1 MRPPFAVVT
10 NMLPVSILKRVGAK
24 GLRTCASGC
33 IRTLRRAAGGVAR
46 RIQKYGKD
54 KRLSRRPSRL
64 EAIEKSGQPV
74 TLFMSPEAGLE
85 PFHASQVILAK
96 TLDDAGHAAIVLSC
110 NGLLPICTVKFAT
123 LKAPT
128 SWNDTENPV
137 CVACRAT
144 RKKTAE
150 DYELLEISLD
160 SLLNAD
166 DRVSIDEVVRRFEK
180 SPWTAE
186 HDGIEFGL
194 ICLAEVL
201 RDRRKHAV
209 EELDQH
215 DIALL
220 RGLLRSSL
228 AVHLAI
234 QKLSSRF
241 NLHQLAYFGEYAY
254 WQAPQVLAA
263 RNGIGLLALSH
274 GYHRDIDRR
283 LLSIRPRHYMVHA
296 FGQIDDW
303 KTYSSYPMAPEVVG
317 EIADGALFRLTNQG
331 GASTYSPT
339 WSQESEKVFDELG
352 LSRER
357 RTLIAYPSSHD
368 EFVCIFGQLK
378 ALGFAYPDRPQP
390 FTDQETWLRELVE
403 WVSNRLDLQL
413 IVRMHPRMGVGHRHS
428 TISSD
433 YRKLKEAFATLPP
446 NVVVLWP
453 ESKVSSYTIAEF
465 ADAALISWSSMGLE
479 LARFGVPIVAAF
491 QRVGLMPISDF
502 IAFDEKTDKYFAAV
516 EAAVDQRTTL
526 AQISEAFRWTHYLH
540 WGSLIDVSDIVPT
553 PDFAHV
559 PAFRRPKRQA
569 VMLESM
575 VNRADVTQLN
585 MARLDLSDA
594 AYKAEHGAVL
604 GAVTRFLNFFDADA
618 LSGGQG
624 PLGEATAARQAAGR
638 APSRLVGRL
647 LDILREE
654 ATVGFHGIVPV
665 QPSRAMESASR

>member
-1 MRPPFAVVT
+1 M
-10 NMLPVSILKRVGAK
+10 SILRRVGAK
-24 GLRTCASGC
+24 GVRTVNNLAHPF
-33 IRTLRRAAGGVAR
+33 RRFRKERRLAR
-46 RIQKYGKD
+46 RP
-54 KRLSRRPSRL
+54 RLL

-85 PFHASQVILAK
+85 PFHASQVLLAK
-96 TLDDAGHAAIVLSC
+96 TLDEAGHGAIVLSC

-128 SWNDTENPV
+128 HWNDTENPV

-150 DYELLEISLD
+150 NYELLEVSLE

-186 HDGIEFGL
+186 HGGIEFGL

-209 EELDQH
+209 EELDQQ
-215 DIALL
+215 DVTLL

-228 AVHLAI
+228 AVYLAV

-241 NLHQLAYFGEYAY
+241 KLHQLAYFGEYAY
-254 WQAPQVLAA
+254 WQAPQIWAA
-263 RNGIGLLALSH
+263 RKGIGLLALSH

-296 FGQIDDW
+296 FEQIDGW
-303 KTYSSYPMAPEVVG
+303 NKYSGYPIKPEVVN

-331 GASTYSPT
+331 GASTYSPA

-357 RTLIAYPSSHD
+357 QTLIAYPSSYD
-368 EFVCIFGQLK
+368 EYVCIAGQLK

-390 FTDQETWLRELVE
+390 FADQETWLRELVL
-403 WVSNRLDLQL
+403 WVSKRSDLQL

-559 PAFRRPKRQA
+559 PAFRRPKQQA
-569 VMLESM
+569 VMLKSM
-575 VNRADVTQLN
+575 VDRADVTQLN
-585 MARLDLSDA
+585 MERLDLSDA
-594 AYKAEHGAVL
+594 AYRAERGAVIN
-604 GAVTRFLNFFDADA
+604 AVKRFVSFFDANE
-618 LSGGQG
+618 LSGSKK
-624 PLGEATAARQAAGR
+624 TAAGQAAGR

-654 ATVGFHGIVPV
+654 APVASGRIVPV

>member
-1 MRPPFAVVT
+1 
-10 NMLPVSILKRVGAK
+10 VSILRRVGAK
-24 GLRTCASGC
+24 GVRTVA
-33 IRTLRRAAGGVAR
+33 RAANNLARLFRRLRKERRLAR
-46 RIQKYGKD
+46 RP
-54 KRLSRRPSRL
+54 RLL

-85 PFHASQVILAK
+85 PFHASQVLLAK
-96 TLDDAGHAAIVLSC
+96 TLDEAGHAAIVLSC

-144 RKKTAE
+144 RRKTAD
-150 DYELLEISLD
+150 DYELIEISLD

-166 DRVSIDEVVRRFEK
+166 DRVSIDGIVTRFEK
-180 SPWTAE
+180 SPWTAD

-215 DIALL
+215 DVALL

-228 AVHLAI
+228 AVYVAI
-234 QKLSSRF
+234 QKLSLRF

-254 WQAPQVLAA
+254 WQAPQIFAA
-263 RNGIGLLALSH
+263 RKGVGLLALSH

-283 LLSIRPRHYMVHA
+283 LLSIRPCHYMVHA
-296 FGQIDDW
+296 LEQIDDW
-303 KTYSSYPMAPEVVG
+303 KTYSSYPMTPEVVG

-357 RTLIAYPSSHD
+357 RTLIAYPSSYD
-368 EFVCIFGQLK
+368 EYVCIAGQLK

-390 FTDQETWLRELVE
+390 FADQETWLRELVE
-403 WVSNRLDLQL
+403 WVSKRSNLQL

-491 QRVGLMPISDF
+491 QRIGLMPISNF
-502 IAFDEKTDKYFAAV
+502 IAFEETADKYFALIETAL
-516 EAAVDQRTTL
+516 DQRTTI
-526 AQISEAFRWTHYLH
+526 AQVAEAFRWTHYLH
-540 WGSLIDVSDIVPT
+540 WGSLIDVSDVVPT
-553 PDFAHV
+553 PDFGYV
-559 PAFRRPKRQA
+559 PPYRRPKQQA
-569 VMLESM
+569 LMLKSM
-575 VNRADVTQLN
+575 VDRADVTRLN

-594 AYKAEHGAVL
+594 AYAAERAAVL
-604 GAVTRFLNFFDADA
+604 STVKRFVNFFDANA

-647 LDILREE
+647 LDILCEE
-654 ATVGFHGIVPV
+654 APVVSGGIAPV
-665 QPSRAMESASR
+665 QTRRALESASR

>member
-1 MRPPFAVVT
+1 
-10 NMLPVSILKRVGAK
+10 LPVSILRRVGAK
-24 GLRTCASGC
+24 VVRTVK
-33 IRTLRRAAGGVAR
+33 RAANNLVQPLQQIRKERRLAR
-46 RIQKYGKD
+46 R
-54 KRLSRRPSRL
+54 PHRL
-64 EAIEKSGQPV
+64 EAIEKSGQAV

-85 PFHASQVILAK
+85 PFHASQVLLAK

-137 CVACRAT
+137 CVACRAA
-144 RKKTAE
+144 RRKTAD
-150 DYELLEISLD
+150 DYELLEISFD

-166 DRVSIDEVVRRFEK
+166 DRVSIDDILTRFEK
-180 SPWTAE
+180 SPWTAD

-209 EELDQH
+209 EELDQQ
-215 DIALL
+215 DVALL
-220 RGLLRSSL
+220 CGLLRSSL
-228 AVHLAI
+228 AVYLAI
-234 QKLSSRF
+234 QKLSSRL

-254 WQAPQVLAA
+254 WQAPQIFAA

-296 FGQIDDW
+296 FEQIDDW
-303 KTYSSYPMAPEVVG
+303 KTYSSYPMMPEVVD

-357 RTLIAYPSSHD
+357 RTLIAYPSSYD
-368 EFVCIFGQLK
+368 EYVCIAGQLK

-390 FTDQETWLRELVE
+390 FADQETWLRELVL
-403 WVSNRLDLQL
+403 WVSKRSDLQL

-491 QRVGLMPISDF
+491 QRIGLMPISNF
-502 IAFDEKTDKYFAAV
+502 IAFGEKTDKYFAAV

-526 AQISEAFRWTHYLH
+526 AQIAEAFRWTYYLH

-559 PAFRRPKRQA
+559 PAFRRPKQQA
-569 VMLESM
+569 VMLKSM
-575 VNRADVTQLN
+575 VDRADVTQLN
-585 MARLDLSDA
+585 MERLDLSDA
-594 AYKAEHGAVL
+594 AYQAERGAIL
-604 GAVTRFLNFFDADA
+604 SAVTRFVNFFDANE
-618 LSGGQG
+618 LSGG
-624 PLGEATAARQAAGR
+624 EETAARWAAGH

-654 ATVGFHGIVPV
+654 APVASHGIVPI
-665 QPSRAMESASR
+665 QPGRAMESASR

>member
-1 MRPPFAVVT
+1 
-10 NMLPVSILKRVGAK
+10 VSILRRVGAK
-24 GLRTCASGC
+24 GVRTVK
-33 IRTLRRAAGGVAR
+33 RAANNLAHPFRRLRKERRLAR
-46 RIQKYGKD
+46 RPG
-54 KRLSRRPSRL
+54 RL
-64 EAIEKSGQPV
+64 EAIEKSGRPV

-85 PFHASQVILAK
+85 PFHASQVLLAK
-96 TLDDAGHAAIVLSC
+96 TLDEAGHGAVVLSC

-150 DYELLEISLD
+150 DYELLEVSLD
-160 SLLNAD
+160 SLLSAD

-209 EELDQH
+209 EELDQQ
-215 DIALL
+215 DVTLL

-228 AVHLAI
+228 AVYLAV

-263 RNGIGLLALSH
+263 RKGIGLLALSH

-296 FGQIDDW
+296 FEQIDGW
-303 KTYSSYPMAPEVVG
+303 NKYSGYPIKPEVVN

-357 RTLIAYPSSHD
+357 RTLIAYPSSYD

-390 FTDQETWLRELVE
+390 FADQETWLRELVG
-403 WVSNRLDLQL
+403 WVSNRPDLQL

-540 WGSLIDVSDIVPT
+540 WGSLIDVSDIVPA

-559 PAFRRPKRQA
+559 PAFRRPKQQA
-569 VMLESM
+569 VMLKSM
-575 VNRADVTQLN
+575 VDRADVTQLN
-585 MARLDLSDA
+585 MERLDLSDA
-594 AYKAEHGAVL
+594 AYQAERGAVL
-604 GAVTRFLNFFDADA
+604 SAVTRFVNFFDADE
-618 LSGGQG
+618 LSGS
-624 PLGEATAARQAAGR
+624 EETATRQAAGR

-647 LDILREE
+647 LEILREE
-654 ATVGFHGIVPV
+654 APVASHGIVPV
-665 QPSRAMESASR
+665 QPSRAMESANR

>member
-1 MRPPFAVVT
+1 M
-10 NMLPVSILKRVGAK
+10 SILRRVGAK
-24 GLRTCASGC
+24 GVRTVKRAANNLAHP
-33 IRTLRRAAGGVAR
+33 LRRLGKERRLAG
-46 RIQKYGKD
+46 
-54 KRLSRRPSRL
+54 RPGLL

-85 PFHASQVILAK
+85 PFHASQVLLAK
-96 TLDDAGHAAIVLSC
+96 TLDEAKHAAIVLSC

-128 SWNDTENPV
+128 SWNDAENPV
-137 CVACRAT
+137 CVACRTT
-144 RKKTAE
+144 RQKTAE
-150 DYELLEISLD
+150 DYELLEVSLE

-166 DRVSIDEVVRRFEK
+166 DRVSIDDVVTRFEK
-180 SPWTAE
+180 SPWTAD

-209 EELDQH
+209 EELDQQ
-215 DIALL
+215 DVALL

-228 AVHLAI
+228 AVYLAV

-254 WQAPQVLAA
+254 WQAPQIFAA

-296 FGQIDDW
+296 FEQIDDW
-303 KTYSSYPMAPEVVG
+303 KTYSSYPIAPEVVG

-331 GASTYSPT
+331 GASTYSPR
-339 WSQESEKVFDELG
+339 WSQESEKVFAELG

-357 RTLIAYPSSHD
+357 RTLIAYPSSYD
-368 EFVCIFGQLK
+368 EYVCIAGQLK
-378 ALGFAYPDRPQP
+378 AHGFAYPDRPQP
-390 FTDQETWLRELVE
+390 FADQESWLRELVL
-403 WVSNRLDLQL
+403 WVSKRPDLQL
-413 IVRMHPRMGVGHRHS
+413 ILRMHPRMGVGHRHS

-433 YRKLKEAFATLPP
+433 YRKLKDAFATLPP

-465 ADAALISWSSMGLE
+465 ADVALISWSSMGLE
-479 LARFGVPIVAAF
+479 LARFGVPIVASF
-491 QRVGLMPISDF
+491 QRIGLMPISNF
-502 IAFDEKTDKYFAAV
+502 IAFEEAADKYFALI
-516 EAAVDQRTTL
+516 EAALDQRTTV
-526 AQISEAFRWTHYLH
+526 AQIAEAFRWTHYLH
-540 WGSLIDVSDIVPT
+540 WGSLIDVSDVVPT

-559 PAFRRPKRQA
+559 PPYHRPKQQA
-569 VMLESM
+569 LMLKSM
-575 VNRADVTQLN
+575 VDRADVTQLN

-594 AYKAEHGAVL
+594 AHAAERVAILSAV
-604 GAVTRFLNFFDADA
+604 ARFVNFFDANA
-618 LSGGQG
+618 ISGDKG
-624 PLGEATAARQAAGR
+624 PPAKQAAGR

-647 LDILREE
+647 LDILREQ
-654 ATVGFHGIVPV
+654 APVASHGIVSV
-665 QPSRAMESASR
+665 QVGRAMESANR

>member
-1 MRPPFAVVT
+1 MS
-10 NMLPVSILKRVGAK
+10 LLKQAGTEGLRVGA
-24 GLRTCASGC
+24 GGV
-33 IRTLRRAAGGVAR
+33 RTLRRAAGGVVR

-54 KRLSRRPSRL
+54 RRLAQRPLRL
-64 EAIEKSGQPV
+64 EVIEKSGQPV

-85 PFHASQVILAK
+85 PFHASQVLLAK
-96 TLDDAGHAAIVLSC
+96 TLDQAGGAAIMLSC

-128 SWNDTENPV
+128 PWNETENPV

-144 RKKTAE
+144 RRKTAD

-166 DRVSIDEVVRRFEK
+166 DRVSIDNIVTRFQK
-180 SPWTAE
+180 SPWTAD

-209 EELDQH
+209 EELDAR
-215 DIALL
+215 DIVLL
-220 RGLLRSSL
+220 EGLLRSSL
-228 AVHLAI
+228 AIYLAL
-234 QKLSSRF
+234 QKLSVRF

-254 WQAPQVLAA
+254 WQAPQILAA
-263 RNGIGLLALSH
+263 RKGIGLLALSH

-296 FGQIDDW
+296 FEQIDGW
-303 KTYSSYPMAPEVVG
+303 SKYSGYPIKPEVVN
-317 EIADGALFRLTNQG
+317 EIAEGALFRLINQG
-331 GASTYSPT
+331 GASNYSPT
-339 WSQESEKVFDELG
+339 WSQDSEEVFDELG

-357 RTLIAYPSSHD
+357 RTLVAYPSSHD
-368 EFVCIFGQLK
+368 EFVCISGQLK

-390 FTDQETWLRELVE
+390 FADQETWLRELVE
-403 WVSNRLDLQL
+403 WVSKRPDLQL
-413 IVRMHPRMGVGHRHS
+413 IVRMHPRMGIGHRHS

-433 YRKLKEAFATLPP
+433 YRKLKEAFAVLPP

-491 QRVGLMPISDF
+491 QRIGLMPISDF

-516 EAAVDQRTTL
+516 EAAVNQRTTL
-526 AQISEAFRWTHYLH
+526 AQIAEAFRWTHYLH

-575 VNRADVTQLN
+575 VNRVDVTQLN

-594 AYKAEHGAVL
+594 ACRAEHGAVL
-604 GAVTRFLNFFDADA
+604 SALTRFVNFFDADA
-618 LSGGQG
+618 LSGGKWPTG
-624 PLGEATAARQAAGR
+624 DAAARPAPGR

-654 ATVGFHGIVPV
+654 APIASSGIVPV
-665 QPSRAMESASR
+665 QTNRALEAVSR

>member
-1 MRPPFAVVT
+1 
-10 NMLPVSILKRVGAK
+10 VSILRRVGAK
-24 GLRTCASGC
+24 GVRTVK
-33 IRTLRRAAGGVAR
+33 RAANNLAHPFRRLRKERRLAR
-46 RIQKYGKD
+46 RPG
-54 KRLSRRPSRL
+54 RL
-64 EAIEKSGQPV
+64 EAIEKSGRPV

-85 PFHASQVILAK
+85 PFHASQVLLAK
-96 TLDDAGHAAIVLSC
+96 TLDEAGHGAVVLSC

-150 DYELLEISLD
+150 DYELLEVSLD
-160 SLLNAD
+160 SLLSAD

-209 EELDQH
+209 EELDQQ
-215 DIALL
+215 DVTLL

-228 AVHLAI
+228 AVYLAV

-263 RNGIGLLALSH
+263 RKGIGLLALSH

-296 FGQIDDW
+296 FEQIDGW
-303 KTYSSYPMAPEVVG
+303 NKYSGYPIKPEVVN

-357 RTLIAYPSSHD
+357 RTLIAYPSSYD

-390 FTDQETWLRELVE
+390 FADQETWLRELVG
-403 WVSNRLDLQL
+403 WVSNRPDLQL

-540 WGSLIDVSDIVPT
+540 WGSLIDVSDIVPA

-559 PAFRRPKRQA
+559 PAFRRPKQQA
-569 VMLESM
+569 VMLKSM
-575 VNRADVTQLN
+575 VDRADVTQLN
-585 MARLDLSDA
+585 MERLDLSDA
-594 AYKAEHGAVL
+594 AYQAERGAVL
-604 GAVTRFLNFFDADA
+604 SAVTRFVNFFDADE
-618 LSGGQG
+618 LSGSK
-624 PLGEATAARQAAGR
+624 ETATRQAAGR

-647 LDILREE
+647 LEILREE
-654 ATVGFHGIVPV
+654 APVASRGIVPV
-665 QPSRAMESASR
+665 QPSRAMESANR

>member
-1 MRPPFAVVT
+1 MS
-10 NMLPVSILKRVGAK
+10 LLKRIGAK
-24 GLRTCASGC
+24 GLRIGANGV
-33 IRTLRRAAGGVAR
+33 RALRRAAGSVSR

-54 KRLSRRPSRL
+54 KRLAGRPLRL
-64 EAIEKSGQPV
+64 EAIEQSGQPV
-74 TLFMSPEAGLE
+74 TMFLSPEAGLE
-85 PFHASQVILAK
+85 PFHASQVMLAK
-96 TLDDAGHAAIVLSC
+96 TLDEAGHAAVVLSC
-110 NGLLPICTVKFAT
+110 DGLLPMCTVKFST
-123 LKAPT
+123 RTEPT
-128 SWNDTENPV
+128 SWGNTENAV
-137 CVACRAT
+137 CVACRAA
-144 RKKTAE
+144 RHKTSD
-150 DYELLEISLD
+150 DYELLEIGLE
-160 SLLNAD
+160 SLLGTH
-166 DRVSIDEVVRRFEK
+166 DRDLIEGVVGRFEK
-180 SPWTAE
+180 TPWAAE
-186 HDGIEFGL
+186 YDDIEFGTT
-194 ICLAEVL
+194 CLAEVL

-209 EELDQH
+209 EELDAR
-215 DIALL
+215 DVALL
-220 RGLLRSSL
+220 AGLLRSSL
-228 AVHLAI
+228 AIYLAL
-234 QKLSSRF
+234 QKLSVRF

-254 WQAPQVLAA
+254 WQAPQVFAA
-263 RNGIGLLALSH
+263 RKGIGLLALSH

-296 FGQIDDW
+296 FEQIDDW
-303 KTYSSYPMAPEVVG
+303 KKYSGHPIAPEVVG

-331 GASTYSPT
+331 GASNYSPT
-339 WSQESEKVFDELG
+339 WSQESEKVFEELG

-357 RTLIAYPSSHD
+357 RTLVAYPSSHD
-368 EFVCIFGQLK
+368 EFVCISGQLK

-390 FTDQETWLRELVE
+390 FADQETWLRELVG
-403 WVSNRLDLQL
+403 WVSKRSDLQL

-433 YRKLKEAFATLPP
+433 YRKLKEAFAVLPP

-491 QRVGLMPISDF
+491 QRIGLMPISDF
-502 IAFDEKTDKYFAAV
+502 IAFDEKTDKYFTAV
-516 EAAVDQRTTL
+516 EAAVNQRATL
-526 AQISEAFRWTHYLH
+526 AQIAEAFRWTHYLH

-618 LSGGQG
+618 LSGGKWPPG
-624 PLGEATAARQAAGR
+624 DAAAARQAAGG

-647 LDILREE
+647 LDILRRE
-654 ATVGFHGIVPV
+654 APVVSGGIVPV
-665 QPSRAMESASR
+665 LTEHTRESASR

>member
-1 MRPPFAVVT
+1 
-10 NMLPVSILKRVGAK
+10 LPVSIFRRVGAK
-24 GLRTCASGC
+24 GVRTA
-33 IRTLRRAAGGVAR
+33 RRAANNLAHPFRQFRKERRLAR
-46 RIQKYGKD
+46 RPG
-54 KRLSRRPSRL
+54 RL
-64 EAIEKSGQPV
+64 EAIQKSGQPV

-85 PFHASQVILAK
+85 PFHASQVLLAK
-96 TLDDAGHAAIVLSC
+96 TLDEAGHAAIVLSC

-128 SWNDTENPV
+128 AWNDTENPV

-144 RKKTAE
+144 RRKTAD
-150 DYELLEISLD
+150 DYELLEVSLD

-166 DRVSIDEVVRRFEK
+166 DRVSIDDVVTRFEK

-209 EELDQH
+209 EELDQQ
-215 DIALL
+215 DVALL
-220 RGLLRSSL
+220 CGLLRSSL
-228 AVHLAI
+228 AVYLAI

-254 WQAPQVLAA
+254 WQAPQIFAA
-263 RNGIGLLALSH
+263 RKGVGLLALSH

-296 FGQIDDW
+296 FEQIDDW
-303 KTYSSYPMAPEVVG
+303 KTYSSYPMTPEVVG

-357 RTLIAYPSSHD
+357 RTLIAYPSSYD
-368 EFVCIFGQLK
+368 EYVCIAGQLK

-390 FTDQETWLRELVE
+390 FADQETWLRELVL
-403 WVSNRLDLQL
+403 WVSKRSDLQL

-433 YRKLKEAFATLPP
+433 YRKLKDAFATLPP

-465 ADAALISWSSMGLE
+465 ADATLISWSSMGLE

-491 QRVGLMPISDF
+491 QRIGLMPISNF
-502 IAFDEKTDKYFAAV
+502 IAFEETADRYFALV
-516 EAAVDQRTTL
+516 ETALDQRTTI
-526 AQISEAFRWTHYLH
+526 AQIAEAFRWTHYLH
-540 WGSLIDVSDIVPT
+540 WGSLIDVSDVVPA

-559 PAFRRPKRQA
+559 PLYRRPKQQA
-569 VMLESM
+569 LMLKSM
-575 VNRADVTQLN
+575 VDRADVTRLN

-594 AYKAEHGAVL
+594 AYAAERAAILSVVKRL
-604 GAVTRFLNFFDADA
+604 VNFFDANT
-618 LSGGQG
+618 LSGGKG
-624 PLGEATAARQAAGR
+624 PLDESTPARQAAGR

-654 ATVGFHGIVPV
+654 APVASHGIVPV
-665 QPSRAMESASR
+665 QAGRAMESASR

>member
-1 MRPPFAVVT
+1 M
-10 NMLPVSILKRVGAK
+10 SILRRVGAK
-24 GLRTCASGC
+24 GVRTVA
-33 IRTLRRAAGGVAR
+33 RAANNLARLFRRLRKERRLAR
-46 RIQKYGKD
+46 RP
-54 KRLSRRPSRL
+54 RLL

-85 PFHASQVILAK
+85 PFHASQVLLAK
-96 TLDDAGHAAIVLSC
+96 TLDEAGHAAIVLSC

-144 RKKTAE
+144 RRKTAD
-150 DYELLEISLD
+150 DYELIEISLD

-166 DRVSIDEVVRRFEK
+166 DRVSIDGIVTRFEK
-180 SPWTAE
+180 SPWTAD

-215 DIALL
+215 DVALL

-228 AVHLAI
+228 AVYVAI
-234 QKLSSRF
+234 QKLSLRF

-254 WQAPQVLAA
+254 WQAPQIFAA
-263 RNGIGLLALSH
+263 RKGVGLLALSH

-296 FGQIDDW
+296 FEQIDDW
-303 KTYSSYPMAPEVVG
+303 KTYSSYPMMPEVVD

-357 RTLIAYPSSHD
+357 RTLIAYPSSYD
-368 EFVCIFGQLK
+368 EYVCIAGQLK

-390 FTDQETWLRELVE
+390 FADQETWLRELVE
-403 WVSNRLDLQL
+403 WVSKRSNLQL

-491 QRVGLMPISDF
+491 QRIGLMPISNF
-502 IAFDEKTDKYFAAV
+502 IAFEETADKYFALIETAL
-516 EAAVDQRTTL
+516 DQRTTI
-526 AQISEAFRWTHYLH
+526 AQVAEAFRWTHYLH
-540 WGSLIDVSDIVPT
+540 WGSLIDVSDVVPT
-553 PDFAHV
+553 PDFGYV
-559 PAFRRPKRQA
+559 PPYRRPKQQA
-569 VMLESM
+569 LMLKSM
-575 VNRADVTQLN
+575 VDRADVTRLN

-594 AYKAEHGAVL
+594 AYAAERAAVL
-604 GAVTRFLNFFDADA
+604 STVKRFVNFFDANA
-618 LSGGQG
+618 LSGGKG
-624 PLGEATAARQAAGR
+624 PLGEATPARQAAGR

-647 LDILREE
+647 LDILCEE
-654 ATVGFHGIVPV
+654 APVVSGGIAPV
-665 QPSRAMESASR
+665 QTRRALESASR

>member
-1 MRPPFAVVT
+1 
-10 NMLPVSILKRVGAK
+10 MLPLSIFRRVGAK
-24 GLRTCASGC
+24 GVRTVK
-33 IRTLRRAAGGVAR
+33 RAASNLAHPFRRFRKERRLAR
-46 RIQKYGKD
+46 RPE
-54 KRLSRRPSRL
+54 LL

-85 PFHASQVILAK
+85 PFHASQVLLAK
-96 TLDDAGHAAIVLSC
+96 TLDQAGHAAIVLSC
-110 NGLLPICTVKFAT
+110 HGLLPICTVKFAT

-137 CVACRAT
+137 CIACRVT
-144 RKKTAE
+144 RRKAAD

-160 SLLNAD
+160 SLLNVD
-166 DRVSIDEVVRRFEK
+166 DRVSIDDIVTRFEK
-180 SPWTAE
+180 SPWTAD
-186 HDGIEFGL
+186 HDGIEFGT

-209 EELDQH
+209 EELDAR
-215 DIALL
+215 DILL
-220 RGLLRSSL
+220 LEGLLRSSL
-228 AVHLAI
+228 AIYSAL
-234 QKLSSRF
+234 QKLSVRF

-254 WQAPQVLAA
+254 WQAPQIFAA
-263 RNGIGLLALSH
+263 RKGIGLLALSH

-296 FGQIDDW
+296 FEQIDGW
-303 KTYSSYPMAPEVVG
+303 NKYNGYPIKPQVVN

-352 LSRER
+352 LSRQR
-357 RTLIAYPSSHD
+357 RTLIAYPSSYD
-368 EFVCIFGQLK
+368 EYVCIAGQLK

-390 FTDQETWLRELVE
+390 FADQETWLRELVE
-403 WVSNRLDLQL
+403 WVSTRLDLQL

-433 YRKLKEAFATLPP
+433 YRKLKEAFTTLPP

-491 QRVGLMPISDF
+491 QRIGLMPISNF
-502 IAFDEKTDKYFAAV
+502 IAFEEKADKYFALV
-516 EAAVDQRTTL
+516 EAALDQRTTIEQV
-526 AQISEAFRWTHYLH
+526 AEAFRWTYYLH
-540 WGSLIDVSDIVPT
+540 WGSLIDVSDVVPT

-559 PAFRRPKRQA
+559 PLYRRPKQQA
-569 VMLESM
+569 LMLKSM
-575 VNRADVTQLN
+575 VDRADVTQLN

-594 AYKAEHGAVL
+594 AYAAERAAVL
-604 GAVTRFLNFFDADA
+604 STVTRFVNFFDADA
-618 LSGGQG
+618 LSGGD
-624 PLGEATAARQAAGR
+624 ATAARPTGR

-647 LDILREE
+647 LDILCEE
-654 ATVGFHGIVPV
+654 GAVASSGIVPV
-665 QPSRAMESASR
+665 QTSRALEAVSR

>member
-1 MRPPFAVVT
+1 
-10 NMLPVSILKRVGAK
+10 LPVSILRRVGAK
-24 GLRTCASGC
+24 GVRTVK
-33 IRTLRRAAGGVAR
+33 RAANNLAHPFR
-46 RIQKYGKD
+46 RFRKER
-54 KRLSRRPSRL
+54 RLAGRPLRV
-64 EAIEKSGQPV
+64 EVIEKSGQPV
-74 TLFMSPEAGLE
+74 TLFLSPEAGLE
-85 PFHASQVILAK
+85 PFHASHVMLAK
-96 TLDDAGHAAIVLSC
+96 TLDEAGQAAVVLSC
-110 NGLLPICTVKFAT
+110 SGLLPICTVKFAT
-123 LKAPT
+123 LKVPT

-144 RKKTAE
+144 RKRTAE
-150 DYELLEISLD
+150 DYELLEVSLE

-180 SPWTAE
+180 SLWTAE

-209 EELDQH
+209 EELDQQ
-215 DIALL
+215 DVTLL

-228 AVHLAI
+228 AVYLAV
-234 QKLSSRF
+234 QKLSVRF

-254 WQAPQVLAA
+254 WQAPQILAA
-263 RNGIGLLALSH
+263 RQGIGLLALSH

-296 FGQIDDW
+296 FEQIDGW
-303 KTYSSYPMAPEVVG
+303 NKYSGYPIRPEIVG

-357 RTLIAYPSSHD
+357 RTLIAYPSSYD
-368 EFVCIFGQLK
+368 EYVCIAGQLK

-390 FTDQETWLRELVE
+390 FADQESWLRELVE
-403 WVSNRLDLQL
+403 WVSKRPDLQL

-433 YRKLKEAFATLPP
+433 YRKLKDAFAILPP

-491 QRVGLMPISDF
+491 QRIGLMPISDF

-526 AQISEAFRWTHYLH
+526 AQIAEAFRWTHYLH

-559 PAFRRPKRQA
+559 PAFRRPKQQA
-569 VMLESM
+569 VMLKSM
-575 VNRADVTQLN
+575 VDRADVTQLN
-585 MARLDLSDA
+585 MERLDLSDA
-594 AYKAEHGAVL
+594 AYQAERGAVL
-604 GAVTRFLNFFDADA
+604 GAVTRFVNFYDANA
-618 LSGGQG
+618 LSGGK
-624 PLGEATAARQAAGR
+624 ETATGQAAGR

-647 LDILREE
+647 LDVLREE
-654 ATVGFHGIVPV
+654 AFVAPHGIVPV
-665 QPSRAMESASR
+665 QTGRALESASQ

>member
-1 MRPPFAVVT
+1 M
-10 NMLPVSILKRVGAK
+10 SILRRVGAK
-24 GLRTCASGC
+24 GVRTA
-33 IRTLRRAAGGVAR
+33 RRAANNLAHPFRRLRKERRLAR
-46 RIQKYGKD
+46 RPG
-54 KRLSRRPSRL
+54 RL

-85 PFHASQVILAK
+85 PFHASQVLLAK
-96 TLDDAGHAAIVLSC
+96 TLDEAGHAAIVLSC

-128 SWNDTENPV
+128 AWNDTENPV

-144 RKKTAE
+144 RRKTAD
-150 DYELLEISLD
+150 DYELLEVSLD

-166 DRVSIDEVVRRFEK
+166 DRVSIDDVVTRFEK
-180 SPWTAE
+180 SPWTAD

-209 EELDQH
+209 EELDQP
-215 DIALL
+215 DVALL

-228 AVHLAI
+228 AVYLAI

-254 WQAPQVLAA
+254 WQAPQIFAA
-263 RNGIGLLALSH
+263 RKGIGLLALSH

-296 FGQIDDW
+296 FEQIDDW
-303 KTYSSYPMAPEVVG
+303 KTYNSYPMTPEVVG

-357 RTLIAYPSSHD
+357 RTLIAYPSSYD
-368 EFVCIFGQLK
+368 EYVCIAGQLK

-390 FTDQETWLRELVE
+390 FADQETWLRELVL
-403 WVSNRLDLQL
+403 WVSKRSDLQL

-433 YRKLKEAFATLPP
+433 YRKLKDAFATLPP

-491 QRVGLMPISDF
+491 QRIGLMPISNF
-502 IAFDEKTDKYFAAV
+502 IAFEETADKYFALV
-516 EAAVDQRTTL
+516 ETALDQRTTI
-526 AQISEAFRWTHYLH
+526 AQVAEAFRWTHYLH
-540 WGSLIDVSDIVPT
+540 WGSLIDVSDVVPA

-559 PAFRRPKRQA
+559 PPYRRPKQQA
-569 VMLESM
+569 LMLKSM
-575 VNRADVTQLN
+575 VDRADVTRLN
-585 MARLDLSDA
+585 MAKLDLSDA
-594 AYKAEHGAVL
+594 AHAAERAAILSV
-604 GAVTRFLNFFDADA
+604 VKRFVNFFDANA
-618 LSGGQG
+618 LSGGKG
-624 PLGEATAARQAAGR
+624 PLGEGTPARQAAGR

-654 ATVGFHGIVPV
+654 APVASHGIVPV
-665 QPSRAMESASR
+665 QAGRAMESASR

>member
-1 MRPPFAVVT
+1 MS
-10 NMLPVSILKRVGAK
+10 LLKRAGAK
-24 GLRTCASGC
+24 GLRIGAGGV
-33 IRTLRRAAGGVAR
+33 RTLRRAAGGVVR

-54 KRLSRRPSRL
+54 GRLAQRPLRL
-64 EAIEKSGQPV
+64 EAIEKSGRPV
-74 TLFMSPEAGLE
+74 TLFLSPEAGLE
-85 PFHASQVILAK
+85 PFHASHVMLAK
-96 TLDDAGHAAIVLSC
+96 TLDEAGHAAIVLSC
-110 NGLLPICTVKFAT
+110 NGLLPMCTVKFSART
-123 LKAPT
+123 EPT
-128 SWNDTENPV
+128 SWDDTENPV
-137 CVACRAT
+137 CVACRAA
-144 RKKTAE
+144 RQKTAD
-150 DYELLEISLD
+150 DYELLEVDLE
-160 SLLNAD
+160 SLLDAD
-166 DRVSIDEVVRRFEK
+166 DRALIEGIAERFAK
-180 SPWTAE
+180 SPWATE
-186 HDGIEFGL
+186 YDDIEFGT

-209 EELDQH
+209 EELDER
-215 DIALL
+215 DVVLL
-220 RGLLRSSL
+220 AGLLRSSL
-228 AVHLAI
+228 AIYLAL
-234 QKLSSRF
+234 QKLSVRF

-254 WQAPQVLAA
+254 WQAPQILAA
-263 RNGIGLLALSH
+263 RKGIGLLALSH

-296 FGQIDDW
+296 FEQIDGW
-303 KTYSSYPMAPEVVG
+303 NKYSGYPIKPEVVN

-357 RTLIAYPSSHD
+357 RTLIAYPSSYD

-378 ALGFAYPDRPQP
+378 ALGFAYPGRPQP
-390 FTDQETWLRELVE
+390 FADQETWLRELVG
-403 WVSNRLDLQL
+403 WVSKRPDLQL

-491 QRVGLMPISDF
+491 QRIGLMPISNF
-502 IAFDEKTDKYFAAV
+502 IAFEEKADRYFAAV
-516 EAAVDQRTTL
+516 EAAVDEKTTL
-526 AQISEAFRWTHYLH
+526 AQVTEAFRWTHYLH
-540 WGSLIDVSDIVPT
+540 WGSLIDVSDVVPT

-559 PAFRRPKRQA
+559 PAFRRPKQQA

-575 VNRADVTQLN
+575 VNRADITQLN

-594 AYKAEHGAVL
+594 ARKSERGAVL
-604 GAVTRFLNFFDADA
+604 TAVTRFVNFFDADA
-618 LSGGQG
+618 LSGV
-624 PLGEATAARQAAGR
+624 PLGDAMAERRPASR

-654 ATVGFHGIVPV
+654 APVASSGIVPV
-665 QPSRAMESASR
+665 QTSRALEAVSR

>member
-1 MRPPFAVVT
+1 
-10 NMLPVSILKRVGAK
+10 VSILRRVGAK
-24 GLRTCASGC
+24 GVRTVK
-33 IRTLRRAAGGVAR
+33 RAANNLAHPFRRLRKERRLAR
-46 RIQKYGKD
+46 RPG
-54 KRLSRRPSRL
+54 RL
-64 EAIEKSGQPV
+64 EAIEKSGQSV

-85 PFHASQVILAK
+85 PFHASQVLLAK
-96 TLDDAGHAAIVLSC
+96 TLDEAGHGAVVLSC

-150 DYELLEISLD
+150 DYELLEVSLD
-160 SLLNAD
+160 SLLSAD
-166 DRVSIDEVVRRFEK
+166 DRVSIDDVVRRFEK

-209 EELDQH
+209 EEFDQQ
-215 DIALL
+215 DVTLL

-228 AVHLAI
+228 AVYLAV

-263 RNGIGLLALSH
+263 RKGIGLLALSH

-296 FGQIDDW
+296 FEQIDGW
-303 KTYSSYPMAPEVVG
+303 NKYSGYPIKPEVVN

-357 RTLIAYPSSHD
+357 RTLIAYPSSYD

-390 FTDQETWLRELVE
+390 FADQETWLRELVG
-403 WVSNRLDLQL
+403 WVSNRPDLQL

-540 WGSLIDVSDIVPT
+540 WGSLIDVSDIVPA

-559 PAFRRPKRQA
+559 PAFRRPKQQA
-569 VMLESM
+569 VMLKSM
-575 VNRADVTQLN
+575 VDRADVTQLN
-585 MARLDLSDA
+585 MERLDLSDT
-594 AYKAEHGAVL
+594 AYQAERGAVL
-604 GAVTRFLNFFDADA
+604 NAVTRFVNFFDANE
-618 LSGGQG
+618 LSGSK
-624 PLGEATAARQAAGR
+624 ETAARQAAGR

-654 ATVGFHGIVPV
+654 APVASHGIVPV